1 MCYFF
6 LIAHYWIIF
15 GINHGKN
22 ICDRLDRVL
31 KRTPN
36 NVSTKTA
43 FKRTQLF
50 WREARSSWHKGA
62 NWCQG
67 KRYLQ
72 LKSLKLCE
80 FFLLSIIYKWTCG
93 GPIQFSL
100 ERPLQSLFLF
110 SERCYLCSESI
121 IFQKYLTDQ
130 HVLQICLWIPYKF
143 DKFLLWKW
151 NWIDCCDLC
160 ENLFNS
166 LQKIRKICLHIAI

>member
-1 MCYFF
+1 MNSCRVCWPDMCHFF
-6 LIAHYWIIF
+6 LIAHYWVIF
-15 GINHGKN
+15 GLNRGEN

-50 WREARSSWHKGA
+50 WREARSSWQKGA

-80 FFLLSIIYKWTCG
+80 FFLFSIIYKWTCG
-93 GPIQFSL
+93 GPIQFCL
-100 ERPLQSLFLF
+100 ERPLQFLFLF
-110 SERCYLCSESI
+110 SETVLLVLRKYNFSKIFDRPACVPDSFVVKSHINFTNFCFGSE
-121 IFQKYLTDQ
+121 LNR
-130 HVLQICLWIPYKF
+130 
-143 DKFLLWKW
+143 LL
-151 NWIDCCDLC
+151 
-160 ENLFNS
+160 
-166 LQKIRKICLHIAI
+166 